1 MNKLIQ
7 KIGVLILVLLVSA
20 IAVYTYV
27 YKGHK
32 NITLETPAFIS
43 TPSSMIQEFSLD
55 IEASS
60 EKYLDK
66 IIQLKGVVTLVEKS
80 IIVIDQNITC
90 YFDDAVD
97 RNLLLNHSITIKGR
111 FLGYDELLE
120 EIKIDQCIIITD

>member
-1 MNKLIQ
+1 MNKLIR
-7 KIGVLILVLLVSA
+7 KIGILILILLFTI

-27 YKGHK
+27 YKSHK

-55 IEASS
+55 IDASS

-66 IIQLKGVVTLVEKS
+66 IIQLKGVVTTVENTVL
-80 IIVIDQNITC
+80 VIDQIITC

-97 RNLLLNHSITIKGR
+97 RNVLLNHSITIKGR